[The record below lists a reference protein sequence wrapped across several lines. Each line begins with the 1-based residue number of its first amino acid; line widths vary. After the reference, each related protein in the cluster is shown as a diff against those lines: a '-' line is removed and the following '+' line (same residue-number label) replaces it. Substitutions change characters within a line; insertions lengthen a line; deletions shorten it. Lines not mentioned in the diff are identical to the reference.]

1 MHVIMFYKNVY
12 VKLFIWIIFL
22 GTDIIKLF
30 LKLLFKKAKS
40 NSRQNALEVKLLHFA
55 FRKSVSKHVYVFC
68 WMSIKLSSIDF
79 YMYTYMLL
87 LLLLFAF

>member
-1 MHVIMFYKNVY
+1 MY
-12 VKLFIWIIFL
+12 VLNYSYILNIWIIFL
-22 GTDIIKLF
+22 GTDITKLF

-40 NSRQNALEVKLLHFA
+40 NSRQKALEVKLLHFA

-79 YMYTYMLL
+79 YMYAYMLL